1 MQMEGEVPEKM
12 DCAAVV
18 LAAGHGK
25 RMKSKIP
32 KQYMLLEDKPIIY
45 YALRTFQ
52 NSFVNRIVLVA
63 AEDDIEYCRQSIIKK
78 YGFTK
83 VTDIVAGGKERYHS
97 VYEGLKAAKCDYV
110 FIHDGARPFLTE
122 EILRRAYECVAQYD
136 ACVVGMPV
144 KDTVKIADSDN
155 YAVST
160 PRRDLV
166 WAVQTPQVFEYNL
179 IYKAYSLLIEKE
191 QELSKQSIKI
201 TDDAMVVETFTNR
214 KVKLV
219 EGSYENIK
227 ITTPEDLR
235 IAKALYFSCQ

>member
-1 MQMEGEVPEKM
+1 MEEELTGKK
-12 DCAAVV
+12 DCAAIV

-32 KQYMLLEDKPIIY
+32 KQYLLLEDKPVIY
-45 YALRTFQ
+45 YALKTFQ
-52 NSFVNRIVLVA
+52 DSFVDRIILVA
-63 AEDDIEYCRQSIIKK
+63 SEEDIEFCRQDVVEK

-97 VYEGLKAAKCDYV
+97 VYEGLKAAKCEYV

-122 EILRRAYECVAQYD
+122 EILERAYRCVIQYD

-144 KDTVKIADSDN
+144 KDTVKIADNDN

-160 PRRDLV
+160 PSRDLV
-166 WAVQTPQVFEYNL
+166 WAVQTPQVFEYGL
-179 IYKAYSLLIEKE
+179 IYRAYSLLIERE
-191 QELSKQSIKI
+191 QELLENAVKI
-201 TDDAMVVETFTNR
+201 TDDAMAVETFTSR
-214 KVKLV
+214 KVKMV

-235 IAKALYFSCQ
+235 IAKAFRQ